1 MSEKVKKQMD
11 ELAKLVTEYKLTEDT
26 IEGDGFKMSLRKSA
40 PKMVMTASHAQ
51 LVGSAEESSADA
63 APVVEAAPV
72 QAGTPI
78 SSPMTGIYYN
88 SSSPSS
94 PPFVNEGD
102 TVTAGQVVGLIE
114 AMKVFNEIH
123 STVSG
128 TVKKLTAESGQIV
141 NPGDPLM
148 YIG

>member
-1 MSEKVKKQMD
+1 MD
-11 ELAKLVTEYKLTEDT
+11 ELAKLVTEYKLTEAT
-26 IEGDGFKMSLRKSA
+26 LEGEGFKMSLRKSA
-40 PKMVMTASHAQ
+40 PRMMTVATHTSMAPASD
-51 LVGSAEESSADA
+51 ESQSEQAVVPEP
-63 APVVEAAPV
+63 APIQV
-72 QAGTPI
+72 GTPI
-78 SSPMTGIYYN
+78 SSPMTGIYYG

-102 TVTAGQVVGLIE
+102 SITAGQVVGLIE

-128 TVKKLTAESGQIV
+128 TVKKLVAESGQIV
-141 NPGDPLM
+141 NPGDPIM

>member
-11 ELAKLVTEYKLTEDT
+11 ELAKLVTEYKLTEAS
-26 IEGDGFKMSLRKSA
+26 IESEGFKMSLRKSE
-40 PKMVMTASHAQ
+40 PKMISMGMPMQMAGLGDDSQTDHA
-51 LVGSAEESSADA
+51 
-63 APVVEAAPV
+63 VVSEAVPV

-78 SSPMTGIYYN
+78 SSPMTGIYYH

-94 PPFVNEGD
+94 PPFVNVGD
-102 TVTAGQVVGLIE
+102 AVTAGQVVGLIE

-128 TVKKLTAESGQIV
+128 LVQKINAESGQIV